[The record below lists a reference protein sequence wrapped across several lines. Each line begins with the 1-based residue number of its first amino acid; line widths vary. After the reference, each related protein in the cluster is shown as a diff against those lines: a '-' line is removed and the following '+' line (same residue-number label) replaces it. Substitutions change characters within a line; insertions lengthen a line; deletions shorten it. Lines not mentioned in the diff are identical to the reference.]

1 MARSKKP
8 ADPILQPN
16 PLDRVMGDVVAR
28 WDEMS
33 EAERMEAAA
42 QINALLTD
50 EDAQALLELRA
61 SLLPTQDTVEGFI
74 AFFKLMTGMDLPP
87 MASEEWVPKLYK
99 SHADGK
105 RGYLQE
111 AHRESAKTTVI
122 SKYFALFRL
131 GHEPHK
137 VNGIIRINEKKA
149 QETASAIQYIIEFD
163 PRWKLVFP
171 HVVPDKPRGW
181 GAGTGYFLR
190 DARLDDE
197 AWAKKCDGRPDGP
210 TWVGRGWKDGAVIGS
225 RYNGFLIIDDIHN
238 RENTSSALELKA
250 VKDFYKETLT
260 YCAMRGCWEIWNFT
274 PWLSNDVYA
283 HVKGTGEY
291 AHSWTPVMVA
301 ATPDTPGAQLWPPTP
316 LNAEYPEM
324 GMIPFSNRWWK
335 LSWPAQWDF
344 ERISSFYR
352 TSLDE
357 EGAAGFARMM
367 LLDLKAMEG
376 LNLKA
381 EWLHEYPAADIKA
394 SWPVIFGIDY
404 ASTADKLK
412 NKGRDYFA
420 LAIMRALPGG
430 GLVLVDGY
438 RGHVSKGEALQ
449 AVTSYASMYPTLIKI
464 GVENIGKGEEFY
476 NDLLLTND
484 TNGKVLPLFAITH
497 GRTSKGDRFENWLA
511 PRFMQRVWMADTD
524 TPFLRAFR
532 NEWINWPNTPND
544 DCLDAAYMCVFAGEG
559 YLPNSVKRSPNV
571 RNVEMSPQ
579 PKKNAYSMAF
589 GRN

>member
-1 MARSKKP
+1 MARSKKTATLP
-8 ADPILQPN
+8 APQPS
-16 PLDRVMGDVVAR
+16 PLDQTLAEMIAQWETLAPDERIAVAR
-28 WDEMS
+28 GLDDETFNLIL
-33 EAERMEAAA
+33 E
-42 QINALLTD
+42 L
-50 EDAQALLELRA
+50 QALLM
-61 SLLPTQDTVEGFI
+61 PQKDTVEGFI

-87 MASEEWVPKLYK
+87 MASCEWVPKAYRA
-99 SHADGK
+99 HAEGL
-105 RGYLQE
+105 GLAQE
-111 AHRESAKTTVI
+111 AHRESAKTTI
-122 SKYFALFRL
+122 FSKYFAAFRI

-137 VNGIIRINEKKA
+137 VNGIIRINDQKA
-149 QETASAIQYIIEFD
+149 QETAAAIAYLIEFD
-163 PRWKLVFP
+163 PRWKKVFP
-171 HVVPDKPRGW
+171 HVVPDKSRGW
-181 GAGTGYFLR
+181 GAETGYYVR
-190 DARLDDE
+190 DNKLNE
-197 AWAKKCDGRPDGP
+197 EEWAKRCDGRPDGAS
-210 TWVGRGWKDGAVIGS
+210 WVGRGWKNGSNIGS
-225 RYNGFLIIDDIHN
+225 RYNGFLIVDDIHD
-238 RENTSSALELKA
+238 ENNTASGIEMKA
-250 VKDFYKETLT
+250 VKKFYTDTLKF
-260 YCAMRGCWEIWNFT
+260 CVMKDCWEIWNFT

-283 HVKGTGEY
+283 HIKGTGEY
-291 AHSWTPVMVA
+291 LLSHTPVMVA
-301 ATPDTPGAQLWPPTP
+301 ATPETPGAELWPQTP
-316 LNAEYPEM
+316 LNRDFPEM
-324 GMIPFSNRWWK
+324 GNIPFSGRYWK
-335 LSWPAQWDF
+335 LSWPAQWNFD
-344 ERISSFYR
+344 RLSTFYR
-352 TSLDE
+352 TSLME
-357 EGAAGFARMM
+357 GGAAGFARMM

-449 AVTSYASMYPTLIKI
+449 AVASYASMYPTLLKI

-511 PRFMQRVWMADTD
+511 PRFMQRVWIADTD

-559 YLPNSVKRSPNV
+559 YLPNSVKRSPNLPGAIL
-571 RNVEMSPQ
+571 NQ
-579 PKKNAYSMAF
+579 HPKKNAYSMAF